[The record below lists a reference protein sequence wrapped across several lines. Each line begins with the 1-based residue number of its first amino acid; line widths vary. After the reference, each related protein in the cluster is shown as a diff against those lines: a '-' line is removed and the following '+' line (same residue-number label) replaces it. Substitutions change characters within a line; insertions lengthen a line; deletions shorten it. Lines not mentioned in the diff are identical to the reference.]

1 MPEATLDAIKPGQ
14 SIKLTVTSM
23 PQSVADVK
31 TLERLMRF
39 DPTARRTLARGQS
52 RRVRELL
59 IRSRGHRPW
68 EVREKPAK
76 VVRVEPGASWTM
88 RFFPQIA
95 PDIGAV
101 AQFLKVS
108 PA

>member
-1 MPEATLDAIKPGQ
+1 MAETTLDAIKPGQ
-14 SIKLTVTSM
+14 SIRLTVTSM
-23 PQSVADVK
+23 PQSVADYK

-39 DPTARRTLARGQS
+39 DPDMHRTLVKGQK

-59 IRSRGHRPW
+59 IRSRGKRPW
-68 EVREKPAK
+68 EVREKSAK
-76 VVRVEPGASWTM
+76 VVRVEEGASWTM

-101 AQFLKVS
+101 AQFLKVT